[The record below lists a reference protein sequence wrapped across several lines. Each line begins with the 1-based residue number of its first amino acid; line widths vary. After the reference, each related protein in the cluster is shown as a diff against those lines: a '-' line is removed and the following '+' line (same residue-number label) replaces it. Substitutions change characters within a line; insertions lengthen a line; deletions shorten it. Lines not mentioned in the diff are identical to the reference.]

1 MAKGKKYD
9 YEVFAAGE
17 TWSVKILRQASAR
30 KVVVSKRQDGFA
42 TEDEAKAWGE
52 TELKQFM
59 EQQIE
64 RNKRKAERREERAE
78 AEAQA
83 LARQEEAQARYE
95 ESQAKY
101 AESRYDEGE

>member
-9 YEVFAAGE
+9 YQVIAEGE

-52 TELKQFM
+52 AELQQFM
-59 EQQIE
+59 EQQKE
-64 RNKRKAERREERAE
+64 RNKRKAERREERDE

-83 LARQEEAQARYE
+83 QARHEEAQARWE
-95 ESQAKY
+95 ESRN
-101 AESRYDEGE
+101 ESGHDE

>member
-30 KVVVSKRQDGFA
+30 RTVVSKRQDDFA

-52 TELKQFM
+52 KELKLFM
-59 EQQIE
+59 EQQAL
-64 RNKRKAERREERAE
+64 RNKRKSERREERDE
-78 AEAQA
+78 AEALAQA
-83 LARQEEAQARYE
+83 RHEEAQARYE
-95 ESQAKY
+95 AARES
-101 AESRYDEGE
+101 GE

>member
-9 YEVFAAGE
+9 YQVVAEGE

-30 KVVVSKRQDGFA
+30 RIVVSKRQDGFA

-52 TELKQFM
+52 AELKQFM

-64 RNKRKAERREERAE
+64 RNKRKAERRVERDE

-83 LARQEEAQARYE
+83 RARYDEAQARYE
-95 ESQAKY
+95 A
-101 AESRYDEGE
+101 SRTEED

>member
-9 YEVFAAGE
+9 YQVVAEGE

-30 KVVVSKRQDGFA
+30 RIVVSKRQDGFE

-52 TELKQFM
+52 SELKQFM

-64 RNKRKAERREERAE
+64 RNKRKAERRVERDE
-78 AEAQA
+78 AEAAAQS
-83 LARQEEAQARYE
+83 RYEEAQARYE
-95 ESQAKY
+95 A
-101 AESRYDEGE
+101 SRVEDE

>member
-9 YEVFAAGE
+9 YQVVAEGE

-30 KVVVSKRQDGFA
+30 RIVVSKRQDGFE

-52 TELKQFM
+52 SELKQFM

-64 RNKRKAERREERAE
+64 RNKRKAERRVERDE
-78 AEAQA
+78 AEEAAQS
-83 LARQEEAQARYE
+83 RYEEAQARYE
-95 ESQAKY
+95 A
-101 AESRYDEGE
+101 SRVEDE